1 MKSKSGY
8 GMKKSKDTK
17 IAGGPSFLIR
27 ASDDDDPS
35 MSPAE
40 WEAERLGTK
49 QFLRNTPE
57 GKRMLQR
64 AKQLQQRLKGV

>member
-1 MKSKSGY
+1 MKNKSGY

-27 ASDDDDPS
+27 STDDDPS